1 MFKGGKKTVE
11 GFSALAWRNN
21 TEGKVLCVIATRNV
35 KDRLGE
41 DTEMASGL
49 KAGRVWAPVTAS
61 GLGALPSLSGL
72 ILGMEDV

>member
-1 MFKGGKKTVE
+1 M
-11 GFSALAWRNN
+11 
-21 TEGKVLCVIATRNV
+21 LCVIATRNV

-41 DTEMASGL
+41 DTETASGL
-49 KAGRVWAPVTAS
+49 EAGRVWAPVTAS

>member
-1 MFKGGKKTVE
+1 M
-11 GFSALAWRNN
+11 
-21 TEGKVLCVIATRNV
+21 LCVIATRNV